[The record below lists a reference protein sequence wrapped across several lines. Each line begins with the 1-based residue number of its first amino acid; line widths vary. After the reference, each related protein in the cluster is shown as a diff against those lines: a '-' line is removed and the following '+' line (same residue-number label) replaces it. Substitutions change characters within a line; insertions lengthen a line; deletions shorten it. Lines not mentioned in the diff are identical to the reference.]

1 MKWRQSQILR
11 WPQYKD
17 ELKYEDNHKYEHN
30 LKYEC
35 NLRYEDDLKYQ
46 DNLKYEDDL
55 NYEHNP
61 KTAKPNLPN
70 QAYQAKAKH
79 FKPTKSQHQNEYV
92 NSIWQMQIVILF
104 QNKQGSN
111 QSKASLSL
119 PWARYSSAPACSGYL
134 FLKKECIH
142 SK

>member
-1 MKWRQSQILR
+1 MKNTLNLETNSNMSLEYEDK
-11 WPQYKD
+11 P
-17 ELKYEDNHKYEHN
+17 KYEDNLKDEEYLKHEN
-30 LKYEC
+30 TLKY
-35 NLRYEDDLKYQ
+35 DHD
-46 DNLKYEDDL
+46 LKYEDDL

-119 PWARYSSAPACSGYL
+119 PWARYSSALACSGYL